1 MKNFAIYA
9 LAGMLALPIS
19 VTSAAQKG
27 GLKPPQTPPTYTPTP
42 LGFSSVICVADGLS
56 GATLPGSPISLGQV
70 TITALGAVYPYGDF
84 SAIDVSIANGTTT
97 SGNYTIIF
105 VEKNSNTS
113 LECGDQIISV
123 VPLAS

>member
-1 MKNFAIYA
+1 MKKFAIYA
-9 LAGMLALPIS
+9 LAGMLALPVS

-56 GATLPGSPISLGQV
+56 GATLPGSPITLGQV
-70 TITALGAVYPYGDF
+70 TITAPEAVYSYGDF
-84 SAIDVSIANGTTT
+84 SAIDVTIANGTT
-97 SGNYTIIF
+97 SGKYTIIF
-105 VEKNSNTS
+105 VEKNGNTT

-123 VPLAS
+123 VPLPS

>member
-1 MKNFAIYA
+1 MKKFAIYA

-42 LGFSSVICVADGLS
+42 LGFSSVMARADGLS
-56 GATLPGSPISLGQV
+56 GATLPGSPIILGQV
-70 TITALGAVYPYGDF
+70 IITALGDVYAYGDF
-84 SAIDVSIANGTTT
+84 SAINVNIANVTG